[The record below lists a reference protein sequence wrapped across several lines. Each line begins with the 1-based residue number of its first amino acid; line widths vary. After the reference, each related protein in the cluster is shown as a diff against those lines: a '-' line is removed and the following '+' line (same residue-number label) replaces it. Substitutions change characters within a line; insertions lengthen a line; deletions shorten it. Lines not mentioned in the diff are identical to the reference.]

1 MDKTPLICD
10 YGSGFSKVGFAGT
23 QAPQAVFP
31 TILGKMKHT
40 VSSPWLHP
48 PASSAALAVT
58 VIAPTAL
65 TSILPAP
72 CQMAQEGG
80 LSDRGEGMCR
90 PLPSQ
95 LQPLPYPPAR
105 AAASGCSFSL
115 SLVPLPLAIQ
125 LGSQLEPLATFSSH
139 FRDPFSELD
148 WQCPSTKIVTPALS
162 F

>member
-23 QAPQAVFP
+23 QAPLAVFP

-48 PASSAALAVT
+48 PASWDAPVAVP
-58 VIAPTAL
+58 VIVPSAL

-80 LSDRGEGMCR
+80 LRDRWEGMSKQLSSWFQALSY
-90 PLPSQ
+90 LP
-95 LQPLPYPPAR
+95 AW
-105 AAASGCSFSL
+105 AAASGCSFSS
-115 SLVPLPLAIQ
+115 SLGLLPLAKYH
-125 LGSQLEPLATFSSH
+125 LGLNWSC
-139 FRDPFSELD
+139 
-148 WQCPSTKIVTPALS
+148 WQPSPPTSGTPSLS
-162 F
+162 LIGSAPPYR